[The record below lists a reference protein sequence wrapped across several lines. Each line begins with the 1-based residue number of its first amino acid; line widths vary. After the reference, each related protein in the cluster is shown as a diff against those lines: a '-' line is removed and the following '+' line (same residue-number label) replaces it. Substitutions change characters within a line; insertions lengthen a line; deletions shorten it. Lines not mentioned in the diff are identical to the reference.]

1 MILEYWYYNTLI
13 ETVWVTSDFTLSNEP
28 VITTDSIDLRLY
40 TNEMQLI
47 GEAGYL
53 LYKDDGEELF
63 CFNGLEV
70 AEGFRG
76 RGIGTFLVHVRQ
88 RIAAVSF
95 PALEQCV
102 HCNTHSIGIYKRLG
116 FEVRDH
122 YTILTRKNK

>member
-1 MILEYWYYNTLI
+1 MILEYWYYSTLI
-13 ETVWVTSDFTLSNEP
+13 ETVWVSSDYTISNEP
-28 VITTDSIDLRLY
+28 VITTDSIDLKLY
-40 TNEMQLI
+40 TDEMRLI
-47 GEAGYL
+47 GEAGYV

-70 AEGFRG
+70 VEGFRG
-76 RGIGTFLVHVRQ
+76 RGVGTFLV
-88 RIAAVSF
+88 

-102 HCNTHSIGIYKRLG
+102 HCNTQSIGIYKRLG